1 MFGTN
6 IEETVTNDNANNDDT
21 DNVTTNV
28 VNEEDHPELLDSR
41 GGSHVTNVPQLDV
54 EDFSS
59 WKDRFLVY
67 LVVWNPFFLKS

>member
-28 VNEEDHPELLDSR
+28 VNEDDHPELDSR
-41 GGSHVTNVPQLDV
+41 G
-54 EDFSS
+54 
-59 WKDRFLVY
+59 
-67 LVVWNPFFLKS
+67 